1 MAFKVKKQDKYLG
14 LALYT
19 YLRYN
24 SNVKP
29 SMVQTKD
36 EDTSCYEMLGATGDT
51 FYLYIKYRATV
62 NQTLRDGSLTW
73 ALKLTDNDKCK
84 IEECANTGRKIFI
97 VVVCCNNDIDDSYF
111 VVLTY
116 NEYLTIK
123 NQAITT
129 IKLASSKVRFEK
141 KLSIIKDRTVC
152 FTVERNR
159 IEKNLLE
166 IADAIAT

>member
-1 MAFKVKKQDKYLG
+1 MAIRIKKQDKYLG

-29 SMVQTKD
+29 SMVQTRD

-62 NQTLRDGSLTW
+62 NQTLKDGSLTW
-73 ALKLTDNDKCK
+73 ALKLTDSDKAK
-84 IEECANTGRKIFI
+84 IEECANTGYKVFV
-97 VVVCCNNDIDDSYF
+97 VVVCCNNEIDDANF

-116 NEYLTIK
+116 KEYLAIK
-123 NQAITT
+123 NQVITT
-129 IKLASSKVRFEK
+129 IKLARSEKRFEK
-141 KLSIIKDRTVC
+141 KLSIIKDRNVC
-152 FTVERNR
+152 FGVERNR
-159 IEKNLLE
+159 LEKNLLE
-166 IADAIAT
+166 IIDAV

>member
-1 MAFKVKKQDKYLG
+1 MAIKIKKQDIYLG

-36 EDTSCYEMLGATGDT
+36 DDTSCYEMLGATGDT

-62 NQTLRDGSLTW
+62 NQTLKDGSLTW
-73 ALKLTDNDKCK
+73 ALKLTDNDKAK
-84 IEECANTGRKIFI
+84 IEECANTGYKVFI
-97 VVVCCNNDIDDSYF
+97 LVVCCNNEIEDANF
-111 VVLTY
+111 LVLTY
-116 NEYLTIK
+116 KEYLAIK
-123 NQAITT
+123 DQVITT
-129 IKLASSKVRFEK
+129 IKLARSKKHFEK
-141 KLSIIKDRTVC
+141 KLSIIKDRNVC
-152 FTVERNR
+152 FGTERNR

-166 IADAIAT
+166 IIDAV